1 MRTSRP
7 VVVAFIAIMIATTTI
22 SFAQVR
28 SADEKEVLQADMDR
42 FNAMVKADVTALER
56 LLAAEVNIIH
66 SNARIDD
73 KEAFIFEIK
82 SGSTKYQK
90 IIPTERKARVMGA
103 VAIVTGV
110 AAIHA
115 IERGQN
121 LDITVRYTGVHAK
134 RDGRWQLVA
143 WQATRLIPSDKVI
156 PGGPA

>member
-1 MRTSRP
+1 MRTNHRLAAA
-7 VVVAFIAIMIATTTI
+7 AFVCTLIWQPGL
-22 SFAQVR
+22 SAQVGT
-28 SADEKEVLQADMDR
+28 DEKEVLQADRAR
-42 FNAMVKADVTALER
+42 FEAMVKADTGALEK
-56 LLAAEVNIIH
+56 LLAPEVTIIH

-73 KEAFIFEIK
+73 KQAFIYEIK
-82 SGSTKYQK
+82 SGGTAYQK
-90 IIPTERKARVMGA
+90 IIPTERKAHVLGM

-110 AAIHA
+110 AALRGM
-115 IERGQN
+115 ERGQN